1 MNYMITIP
9 FEEFNANNVVFK
21 ESSVG
26 TGSSSTSELIAVFV
40 IDTTLPEVSPWPVA
54 SPHMATHPP
63 SSFCIKSKKSPPT
76 SVAVCWK
83 PTNSYSAVEGCS
95 YGNKAC

>member
-1 MNYMITIP
+1 MR
-9 FEEFNANNVVFK
+9 NNVVFK

-63 SSFCIKSKKSPPT
+63 SSF
-76 SVAVCWK
+76 A
-83 PTNSYSAVEGCS
+83 
-95 YGNKAC
+95 